1 MDQVYQNW
9 DNLTASEQADFLANY
24 PGILPPEGVVSNFDN
39 PPTRNDIGIS
49 VITIFL
55 VLVVITGAL
64 RLYSRVAVVRAFKL
78 EDCESPLIIELRR
91 TARNLSAYL
100 STVRS
105 RVRLICTCDLNGPVI
120 PVQMC
125 ILLY

>member
-9 DNLTASEQADFLANY
+9 ENLSATEQVDFLATY
-24 PGILPPEGVVSNFDN
+24 PGVEPPAGVVSNFVN

-64 RLYSRVAVVRAFKL
+64 RLYSRAAIVRAYRL
-78 EDCESPLIIELRR
+78 EDCTSFLLGEPNH
-91 TARNLSAYL
+91 TWWDMSAY
-100 STVRS
+100 RS
-105 RVRLICTCDLNGPVI
+105 NTRSWICFICA
-120 PVQMC
+120 
-125 ILLY
+125 

>member
-39 PPTRNDIGIS
+39 PPTRNDIGLS

-55 VLVVITGAL
+55 VLVVITGSL
-64 RLYSRVAVVRAFKL
+64 RLYSRIAVVRVFKL
-78 EDCESPLIIELRR
+78 EDCESPLMVEPCPAGRDL
-91 TARNLSAYL
+91 TAYL
-100 STVRS
+100 STVRPW
-105 RVRLICTCDLNGPVI
+105 VRLICT
-120 PVQMC
+120 
-125 ILLY
+125 

>member
-24 PGILPPEGVVSNFDN
+24 PGILPPEGVVSNFVN
-39 PPTRNDIGIS
+39 PPTRNDIGLS

-64 RLYSRVAVVRAFKL
+64 RLYSRVAVVRGAKL
-78 EDCESPLIIELRR
+78 EDCESLLMVELCPTGRG
-91 TARNLSAYL
+91 LDAYL

-105 RVRLICTCDLNGPVI
+105 RVRLICT
-120 PVQMC
+120 
-125 ILLY
+125 